1 MKIISSWRAFSL
13 VSMMLTLGMSQAAEE
28 FDTTKLTSLSAAFGD
43 GQFLVNA
50 GVNEKKEIVYLIVS
64 PNGEPPVNNR
74 RISHR
79 DGKTFEIFLRYKGLT
94 LEGPS
99 PCRPFVICIDN
110 EVRRHPMKLTEDEL
124 MKLLELD
131 RLHKFERAIL
141 DKVTD

>member
-1 MKIISSWRAFSL
+1 
-13 VSMMLTLGMSQAAEE
+13 MLTLGVSQAAEKID
-28 FDTTKLTSLSAAFGD
+28 FTKITSFSAAFAD

-50 GVNEKKEIVYLIVS
+50 GLNDKKEVVYLIVS
-64 PNGEPPVNNR
+64 PNGEPPVPDK
-74 RISHR
+74 RISR
-79 DGKTFEIFLRYKGLT
+79 WDGKTFEVFLHYKGLT

-99 PCRPFVICIDN
+99 PCRPFVICLDN

>member
-1 MKIISSWRAFSL
+1 
-13 VSMMLTLGMSQAAEE
+13 MMLTLGVSQAAENI
-28 FDTTKLTSLSAAFGD
+28 DPTKLTFFGAAFAD

-50 GVNEKKEIVYLIVS
+50 GLNNKKEVVYLIVS
-64 PNGEPPVNNR
+64 QNGEPLARDTRTSP
-74 RISHR
+74 R
-79 DGKTFEIFLRYKGLT
+79 DGKTTEIFLRYKGLT